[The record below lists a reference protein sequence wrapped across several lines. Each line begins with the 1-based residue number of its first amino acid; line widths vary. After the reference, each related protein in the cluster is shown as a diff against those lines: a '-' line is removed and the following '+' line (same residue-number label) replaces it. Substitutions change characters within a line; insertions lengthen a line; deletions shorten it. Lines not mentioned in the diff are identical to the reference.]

1 MDEATPYA
9 LHAQAAR
16 RALADSG
23 LDRALIDGLA
33 SAGLGTLAPVE
44 VAEYLGLRPTWVDS
58 TSVGG
63 ATWEVMAAHAAD
75 AIAQRRANAVLLV
88 YGSTARADIKA
99 RRRTSDLSFGAR
111 GPLQFEV
118 PYGHTLIAKYAMAA
132 RRHMHQYG
140 TTLEQLAQVAVQ
152 ARANAAANPDALYRE
167 PITVEDV
174 LSGPMIADPFTKL
187 HCCVRSDGGC
197 AVLLVGEEYVPDL
210 ARHPV
215 WVLGAG
221 TAVSHTTMSEWEDF
235 TVSPA
240 AVSGRAAFERAGV
253 TPRDIDLAEIYDA
266 FTYMTLVTLEDL
278 GFCAKGE
285 GGAFVAE
292 GRLLRDGSL
301 PVNTDGG
308 GLSACHP
315 GMRGLFLLVEAVR
328 QLRGEADEARAVGGA
343 DEARAVGGA
352 DEARAVGEADE
363 TCAVGEADEVRAVG
377 GADEVRAAG
386 EADEVRAAGEAD
398 EVRAV
403 GEADEVRAAGEAD
416 EAGVAGATGAAA
428 GGRQVRRADGSL
440 PELAVASGTGGW
452 FCSSGTVVLGRG

>member
-1 MDEATPYA
+1 MEQGSRKAAVVGVALSDCGRVDDATPYA

-16 RALADSG
+16 RALADAG
-23 LDRALIDGLA
+23 LDRARVDGFA

-63 ATWEVMAAHAAD
+63 STWEVMAAHAAD
-75 AIAQRRANAVLLV
+75 AIAAGRANAVLLA

-99 RRRTSDLSFGAR
+99 GRRTGDLSFGAR

-132 RRHMHQYG
+132 RRHMIEYG
-140 TTLEQLAQVAVQ
+140 TTIEQLAEVAVQ
-152 ARANAAANPDALYRE
+152 ARANASLNPEAMFRA
-167 PITVEDV
+167 PITVDDV

-187 HCCVRSDGGC
+187 HCCLRSDGGA
-197 AVLLVGEEYVPDL
+197 AVLLAAEEYVRDCRT
-210 ARHPV
+210 APV
-215 WVLGAG
+215 WILGSG
-221 TAVSHTTMSEWEDF
+221 EHVSHATMSEWPDF

-240 AVSGRAAFERAGV
+240 AVSGRLAFERAGV
-253 TPRDIDLAEIYDA
+253 RPCDIDFAEIYDA

-285 GGAFVAE
+285 GGAFVGE
-292 GRLLRDGSL
+292 GRLLVRGGDL

-308 GLSACHP
+308 GLSAQHP

-328 QLRGEADEARAVGGA
+328 QLRGEAGD
-343 DEARAVGGA
+343 
-352 DEARAVGEADE
+352 
-363 TCAVGEADEVRAVG
+363 
-377 GADEVRAAG
+377 
-386 EADEVRAAGEAD
+386 
-398 EVRAV
+398 
-403 GEADEVRAAGEAD
+403 
-416 EAGVAGATGAAA
+416 
-428 GGRQVRRADGSL
+428 RQVRARDGGL
-440 PELAVASGTGGW
+440 PRLGVASGTGGW

>member
-1 MDEATPYA
+1 MSSPSTRRPRKVAVVGVALSDTGRVDEATPYA

-23 LDRALIDGLA
+23 LDRSVVDGFG

-58 TSVGG
+58 TTVGG

-75 AIAQRRANAVLLV
+75 AIAAGHANAVLLV

-99 RRRTSDLSFGAR
+99 GRRTSNLSFGAR

-118 PYGHTLIAKYAMAA
+118 PYGHTLISKYAMAA

-140 TTLEQLAQVAVQ
+140 TTVEQLAEVAVQ
-152 ARANAAANPDALYRE
+152 ARANAAANSDAMFRD
-167 PITVEDV
+167 PITVDDV

-187 HCCVRSDGGC
+187 HCCIRSDGGC
-197 AVLLVGEEYVPDL
+197 AVLLAAEDYVPDT
-210 ARHPV
+210 AKSPV
-215 WVLGAG
+215 WVLGSG

-240 AVSGRAAFERAGV
+240 AVSGRLAFERAGV
-253 TPRDIDLAEIYDA
+253 GPADIDLAEIYDA

-285 GGAFVAE
+285 GGPFVE
-292 GRLLRDGSL
+292 KGRLLRTGEL

-328 QLRGEADEARAVGGA
+328 QLRGEAGA
-343 DEARAVGGA
+343 GQ
-352 DEARAVGEADE
+352 
-363 TCAVGEADEVRAVG
+363 VRKP
-377 GADEVRAAG
+377 
-386 EADEVRAAGEAD
+386 
-398 EVRAV
+398 
-403 GEADEVRAAGEAD
+403 
-416 EAGVAGATGAAA
+416 
-428 GGRQVRRADGSL
+428 GGRL
-440 PELAVASGTGGW
+440 PSLAVASGTGGW
-452 FCSSGTVVLGRG
+452 FCSSGTVVLGRA